1 MAYWHISSL
10 LSLAASPSPAVIHL
24 MHIKARSCH
33 ESVICKAYFFNY
45 GKHGKLMRRKIA
57 IRVTTS
63 EFNSELKESRMEGT
77 AISAWL
83 DQWKKYFVNG
93 FWQVRKYCTI
103 YYTTLFTTVLSL
115 CVTDPKRFPILY
127 LKPSP
132 VPKKKVQN
140 AFFSRSTLV

>member
-1 MAYWHISSL
+1 MSALWLIGTLALEL

-83 DQWKKYFVNG
+83 DQWKKVSGKFGNTV
-93 FWQVRKYCTI
+93 
-103 YYTTLFTTVLSL
+103 LFTIPPCSQPYFR
-115 CVTDPKRFPILY
+115 C
-127 LKPSP
+127 
-132 VPKKKVQN
+132 
-140 AFFSRSTLV
+140 A